1 MLIKKKL
8 NKLMSVFIAATI
20 FVGGSVSS
28 VSAANKSVTIPTKS
42 NYKHVS
48 IIGKNRADTS
58 NIIVSR
64 SNPSNKYILVNQ
76 YKGLSYALMN
86 SANAAKMG
94 AYILPI
100 NSNSIPSELQYFS
113 ASNESK
119 TSIKVSGN
127 SSSFDSNFLKNEL
140 DVYANLE
147 KNIINDLSKASVDN
161 LNKNFKN
168 AKTVFIV
175 NGHKGL
181 ADAMSIAPVSYRDQ
195 TPILFTSQDGKS
207 INGYSKKSGVKY
219 IAVGGKSVVSDSLVK
234 KFGATRIAGNNR
246 YETNK
251 AVLKKYYPNRKTAY
265 FTNGDTLVDALSSVR
280 MTKSDGIVLVNKS
293 KNHDLLR
300 NIDTYQIGGVK
311 GCDFKYKNE
320 KGKVVAAT
328 KLAARKKTP
337 ENNATTRNRVY
348 KHKINMD
355 NVTGTYMSKNTAN
368 MKKYIN
374 ALRERKE
381 VLYMT
386 DKELEEVKEIYRF
399 SYTSLPVMSV
409 SFGGNEIFLVYDE
422 DYNRRLDEYFSTLD
436 LYKAEIKRA
445 LSGMNLN
452 CSNEEMVR
460 QINLYISKNYSYK
473 IIDGRPIDMIKNYE
487 GQCMHYAMLFNNM
500 CAAVGIDMD
509 YVVGKI
515 EVAGDHAWNRGV
527 FDGQMYYFDLT
538 AGSENGSIW
547 VWFKENFIGEIIE
560 VY

>member
-1 MLIKKKL
+1 
-8 NKLMSVFIAATI
+8 MSVFIAATI

-337 ENNATTRNRVY
+337 ENNATTKDRVY
-348 KHKINMD
+348 KHKININ
-355 NVTGTYMSKNTAN
+355 NVTGTYVLKPTKNMNILLDAIR
-368 MKKYIN
+368 K
-374 ALRERKE
+374 RKE
-381 VLYMT
+381 VVNMG
-386 DKELEEVKEIYRF
+386 YRDTAKALDVYF
-399 SYTSLPVMSV
+399 YSYTSLPLYMWDA
-409 SFGGNEIFLVYDE
+409 YDNVCYL
-422 DYNRRLDEYFSTLD
+422 DYSGYSKADTDEYFKTLD

-445 LSGMNLN
+445 LSKMNLN
-452 CSNEEMVR
+452 CSNYEMIR
-460 QINLYISKNYSYK
+460 QINKYIVDNYSYK
-473 IIDGRPIDMIKNYE
+473 VISGRPIDMIKNHE
-487 GQCMHYAMLFNNM
+487 GQCFHYAFLFNNM

-509 YVVGKI
+509 YVSG
-515 EVAGDHAWNRGV
+515 VAINGGGHGWNRGK
-527 FDGQMYYFDLT
+527 FDGKMYYFDTTWNDVDAPWDPTRIEKYLWNT
-538 AGSENGSIW
+538 SNPHGRIEN
-547 VWFKENFIGEIIE
+547 VF
-560 VY
+560 